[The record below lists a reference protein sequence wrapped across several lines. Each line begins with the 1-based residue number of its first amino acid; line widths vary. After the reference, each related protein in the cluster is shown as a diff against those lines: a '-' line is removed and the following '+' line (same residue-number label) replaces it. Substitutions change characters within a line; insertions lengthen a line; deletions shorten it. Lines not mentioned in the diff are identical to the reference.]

1 MAFPQEQRDNKNF
14 IVNNLLLDHC
24 CAIPCGNNIRI
35 KEVNLSQEKTIM
47 LLKMLSCFFLSN
59 NALIKAVL
67 FI

>member
-47 LLKMLSCFFLSN
+47 LLKMLSCFF
-59 NALIKAVL
+59 
-67 FI
+67 